1 MLLLCSVEAQSAAL
15 HAGGLDAIARG
26 MLFADSRAVD
36 IYMLQA
42 AAPAPVSAAA
52 VNSTAATGGTA
63 AAAGTAANDSDSGS
77 VAADSRQRQV
87 SCSVQYCANVH
98 RHCAV
103 VVTYAC

>member
-52 VNSTAATGGTA
+52 VNSTAAAAGTAA

-77 VAADSRQRQV
+77 VAADSRQRQLSLLSTV
-87 SCSVQYCANVH
+87 LH
-98 RHCAV
+98 
-103 VVTYAC
+103 